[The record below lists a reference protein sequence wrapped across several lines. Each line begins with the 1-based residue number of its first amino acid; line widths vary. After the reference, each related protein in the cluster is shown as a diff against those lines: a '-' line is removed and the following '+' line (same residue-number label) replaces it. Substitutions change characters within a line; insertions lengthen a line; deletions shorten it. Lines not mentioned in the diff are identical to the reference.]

1 MSAASIEPAAGP
13 RIRPAEPEDM
23 ARVGEIYRHHVLT
36 GAATFEL
43 VPPSADEMSARF
55 SAVREKGFPWLVIET
70 VSADGARAVAGYAYA
85 TSFRPRPA
93 YAWTVEDSIYLDPAA
108 TGRGL
113 GRALLTRLIADCE
126 AIGLRQM
133 VAVIGDSANTPSIAL
148 HRALGFADAGV
159 QCAVGLKFGRWF
171 DTVTMQRAL
180 GEGGASI
187 PQSPPC
193 ASRLSS

>member
-1 MSAASIEPAAGP
+1 MP
-13 RIRPAEPEDM
+13 R
-23 ARVGEIYRHHVLT
+23 VCEIYRHHVLT
-36 GAATFEL
+36 GTATFEL
-43 VPPSADEMSARF
+43 VPPTPEEMAGRF
-55 SAVREKGFPWLVIET
+55 AAVREKGYPWLVVE
-70 VSADGARAVAGYAYA
+70 ADLGRARLEVAGYAYA

-113 GRALLTRLIADCE
+113 GRALLVRLIAECE

-133 VAVIGDSANTPSIAL
+133 IAVIGDSANAPSIAL
-148 HRALGFADAGV
+148 HRTLGFVDAGL
-159 QCAVGLKFGRWF
+159 QRAVGLKFGRWL

-187 PQSPPC
+187 PQSPPR
-193 ASRLSS
+193 AARSPS

>member
-1 MSAASIEPAAGP
+1 MSAPAADSTADS
-13 RIRPAEPEDM
+13 RIRPATPADV
-23 ARVGEIYRHHVLT
+23 ARVCEIYRHHVLT
-36 GAATFEL
+36 GTATFEL
-43 VPPSADEMSARF
+43 VPPGPEEMATRF
-55 SAVREKGFPWLVIET
+55 AAVREKGFPWLVIE
-70 VSADGARAVAGYAYA
+70 ADFDGTGPRVAGYAYA

-113 GRALLTRLIADCE
+113 GRALLVRLIAECE

-133 VAVIGDSANTPSIAL
+133 VAVIGDSANTPSIRL
-148 HRALGFADAGV
+148 HRALGFVDAGL
-159 QCAVGLKFGRWF
+159 QRAVGLKFGRWL

-187 PQSPPC
+187 PQSPPGE
-193 ASRLSS
+193 ARVSS